1 MGLFDS
7 LIRQAGRMTG
17 QAVSSMKQQMRQE
30 EQQAEQAKVPVSQPK
45 AQPPA
50 PKKEMTLEERIH
62 QPEFRLSAS
71 GEELY
76 AIGLMYYNGDSELPE
91 NVEEAMVWFRLAAV
105 NGYEPAVESLAESY
119 YNGEYTCEPE
129 EGMRWM
135 MEAADNGSSSVQ
147 NMLAV
152 MYSHNGDTRNY
163 IRYLQMAAEQN
174 EPGACVGL
182 GMEYGMGG
190 ELMADQEKAHH
201 FFQIA
206 AEQDVPFAQY
216 VMFQDYSQ
224 GNGVAEDQETAFQ
237 WLSKAVDNNEQHA
250 QYQMGYLNEMTG
262 RLEQAREY
270 YRKAAAQ
277 GNEQAER
284 RLAAI
289 G

>member
-1 MGLFDS
+1 MGIFDS

-17 QAVSSMKQQMRQE
+17 QAVSNMKQQMRQA
-30 EQQAEQAKVPVSQPK
+30 EQQAEQEKAAVSQPK
-45 AQPPA
+45 AQQPA

-62 QPEFRLSAS
+62 QTDFRMTAS
-71 GEELY
+71 EEEHY
-76 AIGLMYYNGDSELPE
+76 AVGLMYYNGDSELPE

-105 NGYEPAVESLAESY
+105 EGYQPAVETLAEAY
-119 YNGEYTCEPE
+119 YHGEYICEPE

-135 MEAADNGSSSVQ
+135 MEAADNGSATVQ
-147 NMLAV
+147 NLLALT
-152 MYSHNGDTRNY
+152 YSHNGDTRNY
-163 IRYLQMAAEQN
+163 IRYLEMAAEQN

-182 GMEYGMGG
+182 AMEYGMGG
-190 ELMADQEKAHH
+190 ELMADQEKAHR

-206 AEQDVPFAQY
+206 AELDVPFAQY

-237 WLSKAVDNNEQHA
+237 WLSKAVKNNEQHA
-250 QYQMGYLNEMTG
+250 LYQMGYLNEMTG
-262 RLEQAREY
+262 RLNEAREY
-270 YRKAAAQ
+270 YQKAAAQ
-277 GNEQAER
+277 GHEEATR